1 MKNKSQRNCST
12 YLTNNSTNDTI
23 QIVQHVEWKGDRKMG
38 FRIRECR
45 NEINMS
51 QEELSKK
58 SGVSRTIISGL
69 ENGTITVT
77 VTTTETLLRIARA
90 MNKKVVDIFF
100 ET

>member
-1 MKNKSQRNCST
+1 
-12 YLTNNSTNDTI
+12 
-23 QIVQHVEWKGDRKMG
+23 MG
-38 FRIRECR
+38 FKIRECR

-77 VTTTETLLRIARA
+77 TTETLIRIARA

>member
-1 MKNKSQRNCST
+1 
-12 YLTNNSTNDTI
+12 
-23 QIVQHVEWKGDRKMG
+23 MG
-38 FRIRECR
+38 FKIRECR

-77 VTTTETLLRIARA
+77 TTETLLRIARA
-90 MNKKVVDIFF
+90 MNKRVVDIFLRRSS
-100 ET
+100 TC

>member
-23 QIVQHVEWKGDRKMG
+23 RIVQHDEQKGGYK
-38 FRIRECR
+38 IRECR

-77 VTTTETLLRIARA
+77 TTETLLRIARA

>member
-1 MKNKSQRNCST
+1 
-12 YLTNNSTNDTI
+12 
-23 QIVQHVEWKGDRKMG
+23 MG
-38 FRIRECR
+38 FKIRECR

-58 SGVSRTIISGL
+58 SGESRTIISGL
-69 ENGTITVT
+69 ENGTIT

-90 MNKKVVDIFF
+90 MNKRVVDIFF

>member
-1 MKNKSQRNCST
+1 
-12 YLTNNSTNDTI
+12 
-23 QIVQHVEWKGDRKMG
+23 MG
-38 FRIRECR
+38 FKIRECR

-77 VTTTETLLRIARA
+77 TTETLLRIARA
-90 MNKKVVDIFF
+90 MNKRVVDIFF

>member
-1 MKNKSQRNCST
+1 
-12 YLTNNSTNDTI
+12 
-23 QIVQHVEWKGDRKMG
+23 MG
-38 FRIRECR
+38 FKIRECR

-69 ENGTITVT
+69 EIGTIT

-90 MNKKVVDIFF
+90 MNKRVVDIFF

>member
-1 MKNKSQRNCST
+1 
-12 YLTNNSTNDTI
+12 
-23 QIVQHVEWKGDRKMG
+23 MG
-38 FRIRECR
+38 FKIRECR

-77 VTTTETLLRIARA
+77 TTETLLRIARA
-90 MNKKVVDIFF
+90 MNKRVVDIFF
-100 ET
+100 WDIVQHVEKRR

>member
-1 MKNKSQRNCST
+1 
-12 YLTNNSTNDTI
+12 
-23 QIVQHVEWKGDRKMG
+23 MG

-69 ENGTITVT
+69 EHGTIT

-100 ET
+100 EA

>member
-1 MKNKSQRNCST
+1 
-12 YLTNNSTNDTI
+12 
-23 QIVQHVEWKGDRKMG
+23 MG
-38 FRIRECR
+38 FKIRECR

-58 SGVSRTIISGL
+58 SGVSRTIIL
-69 ENGTITVT
+69 ENGTIT

-90 MNKKVVDIFF
+90 MNKRVVDIFF

>member
-1 MKNKSQRNCST
+1 
-12 YLTNNSTNDTI
+12 
-23 QIVQHVEWKGDRKMG
+23 MG
-38 FRIRECR
+38 FKIRECR

-77 VTTTETLLRIARA
+77 TTETLLRIARA
-90 MNKKVVDIFF
+90 MNKRVVDIFY

>member
-1 MKNKSQRNCST
+1 
-12 YLTNNSTNDTI
+12 
-23 QIVQHVEWKGDRKMG
+23 MG
-38 FRIRECR
+38 FKIRECR

-77 VTTTETLLRIARA
+77 TTETLLRIASA

>member
-1 MKNKSQRNCST
+1 
-12 YLTNNSTNDTI
+12 
-23 QIVQHVEWKGDRKMG
+23 MG
-38 FRIRECR
+38 FKIRECR

-58 SGVSRTIISGL
+58 SSVSRTITSGL
-69 ENGTITVT
+69 ENGTIT

-90 MNKKVVDIFF
+90 MNKKVVDNFF

>member
-1 MKNKSQRNCST
+1 
-12 YLTNNSTNDTI
+12 
-23 QIVQHVEWKGDRKMG
+23 MG
-38 FRIRECR
+38 FKIRECR

-58 SGVSRTIISGL
+58 SSVSRTITSGL
-69 ENGTITVT
+69 ENGTIT

>member
-1 MKNKSQRNCST
+1 MMNG
-12 YLTNNSTNDTI
+12 
-23 QIVQHVEWKGDRKMG
+23 KGDSKMG
-38 FRIRECR
+38 FKIRECR

-77 VTTTETLLRIARA
+77 TTETLLRIARA